1 MVRQM
6 TATEVK
12 SRILALLDEVAGG
25 EAIEITK
32 HGRTI
37 ARLVPAQG
45 PHALKG
51 RFVGVAM
58 SAVDDDDLF
67 ATGAAWDFE

>member
-1 MVRQM
+1 M

-12 SRILALLDEVAGG
+12 SRILGLLDEVARGDV
-25 EAIEITK
+25 IEITK

-45 PHALKG
+45 PHALKN
-51 RFVGVAM
+51 RFAGAAT
-58 SAVDDDDLF
+58 SAVDDDELF
-67 ATGAAWDFE
+67 ATGAGWNLE

>member
-1 MVRQM
+1 M
-6 TATEVK
+6 TATELK
-12 SRILALLDEVAGG
+12 SRILALLDEVAEGD
-25 EAIEITK
+25 EIEITK

-51 RFVGVAM
+51 RYAGVAT
-58 SAVDDDDLF
+58 SAVDDDGLF
-67 ATGAAWDFE
+67 TTEAAWDLA